1 MNQRQE
7 ETDPERDEN
16 KDGGR
21 GWRVRERGRGGSPQ
35 IPRKVEDRDPER
47 KKTKSEK
54 SREEWLEVE
63 PRNSLLTLFSSFFIE
78 V

>member
-7 ETDPERDEN
+7 A
-16 KDGGR
+16 DGGGQGWRR
-21 GWRVRERGRGGSPQ
+21 GWRVRERGRWGSPQ

-63 PRNSLLTLFSSFFIE
+63 PRNSLLTLFSSFFY
-78 V
+78 